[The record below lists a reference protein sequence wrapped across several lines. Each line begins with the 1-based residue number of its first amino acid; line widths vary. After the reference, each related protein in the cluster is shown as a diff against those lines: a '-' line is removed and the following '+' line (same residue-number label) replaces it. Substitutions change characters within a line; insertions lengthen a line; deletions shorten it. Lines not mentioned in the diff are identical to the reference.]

1 MFQCERCGSRYSP
14 VHAAATENCPRCQ
27 VRDRVSNPLTMARL
41 EPTGRQEAEA
51 LPEELG
57 SRPDAGPAP
66 SPPTIV

>member
-1 MFQCERCGSRYSP
+1 MFQCERCGSRYNP
-14 VHAAATENCPRCQ
+14 VHAAAIDNCPRCQ
-27 VRDRVSNPLTMARL
+27 VRDRVSTPLTMTRL
-41 EPTGRQEAEA
+41 EGAEDREAEA